1 MCAGLDMLPASNFS
15 PKATMIDFKGH
26 RVEKDIIL
34 LCVRWYLAYPLS
46 YRNLEE
52 MMEERGIQV
61 DHSNIYRWVQKFTPP
76 LETAFRNGKKRR
88 VGSSWRMDETYRYCW
103 RIPAG

>member
-1 MCAGLDMLPASNFS
+1 
-15 PKATMIDFKGH
+15 MIDFKGH

-76 LETAFRNGKKRR
+76 LEAAFRNGKKRPGAA
-88 VGSSWRMDETYRYCW
+88 VGGWTRLTSRARDSGNTCTVPSTRKAKPLT
-103 RIPAG
+103 